1 MATTWRFVGIMPSAA
16 NRKLDHVTLRNHRHI
31 ERDKDIAHALPA
43 IVLAVDVQNR
53 QNDQISKDEAE
64 QCLLCSIS
72 SVLYPRR
79 ERPKRRS
86 RSELPTTVTDE
97 RAIAAAAKMG
107 AWACKNGIRG

>member
-1 MATTWRFVGIMPSAA
+1 MR
-16 NRKLDHVTLRNHRHI
+16 R
-31 ERDKDIAHALPA
+31 
-43 IVLAVDVQNR
+43 
-53 QNDQISKDEAE
+53 DEAE
-64 QCLLCSIS
+64 QCLLCFIS

-107 AWACKNGIRG
+107 AWAFKIECGTAGFHLLFLGE